1 MELGRINM
9 EQTANLKIL
18 EPTHLVTTLSV
29 NTVYA
34 AFVYIYSPA
43 FFFN

>member
-1 MELGRINM
+1 MRLWRIKM

-18 EPTHLVTTLSV
+18 EPTNLVTTLTV

-34 AFVYIYSPA
+34 AFAYIYSPA
-43 FFFN
+43 FV